1 VSFSRFCNFW
11 AHLDFLWTQSII
23 YLAIKNEDTQKKEKT
38 KPPPTTTKTKT
49 NKQTKNENIL
59 RLIGKQMELEN
70 TMVSEVT
77 QTQKNIHGMCS
88 LTNGY

>member
-1 VSFSRFCNFW
+1 MR
-11 AHLDFLWTQSII
+11 T
-23 YLAIKNEDTQKKEKT
+23 KKKKKKKEKPKLTT
-38 KPPPTTTKTKT
+38 KTTTTKT
-49 NKQTKNENIL
+49 NKQTNINENIL

-77 QTQKNIHGMCS
+77 QTQKNIHGMYS